1 MAGNV
6 AEWTASPAP
15 DEPGAFLIKGGSFL
29 DGAHGVQ
36 VNATASAPQEDAAP
50 WLGFRCAV
58 DLPS

>member
-6 AEWTASPAP
+6 AEWTASPTP
-15 DEPGAFLIKGGSFL
+15 DNPDSYLIKGGSFQ
-29 DGAHGVQ
+29 DSASGVQ
-36 VNATASAPQEDAAP
+36 VSTATSAPQEYAAP